1 MTKEPSDSISMP
13 CRCAVQGRCRWGAGA
28 VQVACRSGAAAMQV
42 GCRYPYAPRLRPHAP
57 RRQRSASRQPAAA
70 RVMCRAL
77 SRPLAAL
84 RVRPHGQTAMRPC
97 YRATYCLLP
106 TPSLACT
113 ENAHPIALL
122 RYHALVSAYATE
134 RPTQPPKRATSSRLN
149 LKLIGS
155 LACHGGARAVRV
167 PGARAVRVPCVCA
180 AGPQCG
186 AVSHTPPASA
196 RTDS

>member
-1 MTKEPSDSISMP
+1 MLI
-13 CRCAVQGRCRWGAGA
+13 CILVRGRCGAGA
-28 VQVACRSGAAAMQV
+28 GQVRCRSGAAAMQV

-77 SRPLAAL
+77 LRSLAAL

-97 YRATYCLLP
+97 YRTTYRLLP
-106 TPSLACT
+106 RSLARLHGERT
-113 ENAHPIALL
+113 AHRVVEVPRLGQ
-122 RYHALVSAYATE
+122 RVRDGEAYAAPE
-134 RPTQPPKRATSSRLN
+134 EGDIEQVELEADRL
-149 LKLIGS
+149 LGLPRWGP
-155 LACHGGARAVRV
+155 CRARARCACPVRV
-167 PGARAVRVPCVCA
+167 RCVCA